1 MGCWRVRLR
10 PHSQRGAVLLLTVWT
25 TATLTGVVVF
35 QAVRVSLQLRW
46 AERSAE
52 ARQARH
58 LAFAGIQA
66 LSSRLS
72 SDDPSFDSLKEPW
85 AHFPDEAI
93 PWGAGNFRWVA
104 ADEQSRIPINA
115 APVSVLSRLPG
126 FSTAA
131 AEELERRRAEGTVL
145 VHLEELRTL
154 PGFNLGSLED
164 LIPLAT
170 VHGVGPVNLNTA
182 PQPVLAALGFS
193 PGLAQQIEQ
202 FRAGADGAVGNQDDG
217 TFLQASAEEA
227 ESRLREFF
235 GAGFALSPE
244 DRAAFDLL
252 AEQSPPMLG
261 VRSTLFHVEADGESA
276 RHGIRKKVIAV
287 LDRSGTIRGW
297 NES

>member
-25 TATLTGVVVF
+25 AATLTGVVVL
-35 QAVRVSLQLRW
+35 QAMRVSLQLRW
-46 AERSAE
+46 AERTAE

-66 LSSRLS
+66 LASRLS
-72 SDDPSFDSLKEPW
+72 FDNPSFDSLKEPW

-93 PWGAGNFRWVA
+93 PWRAGTFRWTVS
-104 ADEQSRIPINA
+104 DEQSTIPINA
-115 APVSVLSRLPG
+115 APVSVLNRLPG
-126 FSTAA
+126 FSATA
-131 AEELERRRAEGTVL
+131 AEELERRRTAGTLL

-154 PGFNLGSLED
+154 PGFNSGSLED

-193 PGLAQQIEQ
+193 PGLGQQIGQ
-202 FRAGADGAVGNQDDG
+202 FRTGADGLLGNEDDG
-217 TFLQASAEEA
+217 TFLQPTAEGVETA
-227 ESRLREFF
+227 LRGFF

-244 DRAAFDLL
+244 DRATFALL

-261 VRSTLFHVEADGESA
+261 VTSSLFHVEAHGESA

-287 LDRSGTIRGW
+287 LERSGTIRGW